1 MNRTLVSLALVP
13 AFLLAA
19 GCGSATQ
26 TAGPAPATTG
36 PVSPAATPLP
46 TPAASSVS
54 PTPSAVAAGLLPPTS
69 TKEIEV
75 DRPVDTQ
82 PTVTGARFGKH
93 RGFDRVVVDIKGDL
107 PGYTARWVPRLVQ
120 DGSGDP
126 VDVKGGAY
134 LQLTI
139 TPAVAHTEAGTS
151 TWTGGPIFQAKLG
164 NVRNVVRVGDFEGV
178 VSVGVVLDR
187 KAPFRVLEQKSPNRL
202 VVDIAH

>member
-13 AFLLAA
+13 PLLLAA

-26 TAGPAPATTG
+26 TASPAPA
-36 PVSPAATPLP
+36 SPAAPVTTAPAPVDPAVTP
-46 TPAASSVS
+46 S
-54 PTPSAVAAGLLPPTS
+54 PTPPAVAAGLLPPTS
-69 TKEIEV
+69 TKAVEV
-75 DRPVDTQ
+75 ERPIDTQ
-82 PTVTGARFGKH
+82 PTVTGARFGRHK
-93 RGFDRVVVDIKGDL
+93 GFDRVVIDLRGDL
-107 PGYTARWVPRLVQ
+107 PGYTARWVPKLVQ

-139 TPAVAHTEAGTS
+139 TPAVAHTEAGKP

-164 NVRNVVRVGDFEGV
+164 NVRNVVKTGDFEGV

-187 KAPFRVLEQKSPNRL
+187 KAPFRVLEQKNPYRL
-202 VVDIAH
+202 VVDVAH

>member
-1 MNRTLVSLALVP
+1 MNRTLVSLALISP
-13 AFLLAA
+13 LLLAA

-26 TAGPAPATTG
+26 TAAP
-36 PVSPAATPLP
+36 SPAASADPVTTTPLP
-46 TPAASSVS
+46 TPSTS
-54 PTPSAVAAGLLPPTS
+54 PAPSAVAAGLLPPTS

-75 DRPVDTQ
+75 DRPIDTQ

-93 RGFDRVVVDIKGDL
+93 KGFDRVVIDLKGGL
-107 PGYTARWVPRLVQ
+107 PGYTARWVPKLVQ
-120 DGSGDP
+120 DGSGDQ

-139 TPAVAHTEAGTS
+139 TPAVAHTEAGKP
-151 TWTGGPIFQAKLG
+151 TWTGGPIFQTKLG
-164 NVRNVVRVGDFEGV
+164 NVQNVVKTGDFEGV

-187 KAPFRVLEQKSPNRL
+187 KAPFRVLEQKNPYRL

>member
-13 AFLLAA
+13 SFLFAA
-19 GCGSATQ
+19 GCGSTTQ
-26 TAGPAPATTG
+26 TATPSPAGPVTTAPAPVDPVTT
-36 PVSPAATPLP
+36 PP
-46 TPAASSVS
+46 

-75 DRPVDTQ
+75 DRPIDTQ
-82 PTVTGARFGKH
+82 PTVTGARFGEH
-93 RGFDRVVVDIKGDL
+93 RGFDRVVIDLKGDL
-107 PGYTARWVPRLVQ
+107 PGYTARWVSKLVQ

-139 TPAVAHTEAGTS
+139 TPAVAHTEAGKS

-164 NVRNVVRVGDFEGV
+164 NVQNVVKTGDFEGV
-178 VSVGVVLDR
+178 VSVGVVLDH

-202 VVDIAH
+202 VIDIAH